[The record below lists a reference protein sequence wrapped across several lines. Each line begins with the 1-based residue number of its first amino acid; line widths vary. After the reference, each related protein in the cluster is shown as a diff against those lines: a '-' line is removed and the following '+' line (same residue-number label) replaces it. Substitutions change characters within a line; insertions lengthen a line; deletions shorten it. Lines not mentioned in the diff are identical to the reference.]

1 MANKKKEGEE
11 TPKNEE
17 EEEGKTPETPETK
30 PEGEKPK
37 TYTQAE
43 LDALLKKAQKDA
55 DKKIADAQAKAK
67 LSEDERKDA
76 ELAETR
82 AQLRERDARD
92 AVKEAASKAGV
103 KNTDLFYK
111 AVKGDLEFNDDGT
124 IKNLKD
130 VLESSKTEMPELYG
144 ETEKP
149 KAEGS
154 ADEGAGKNGGAGLTK
169 EAIEKMSEKE
179 IMENMDSID
188 AFLASQN

>member
-1 MANKKKEGEE
+1 MAIAKKPKQGEE
-11 TPKNEE
+11 TPKDEE
-17 EEEGKTPETPETK
+17 EVETPEVK
-30 PEGEKPK
+30 KEEVEKPK

-55 DKKIADAQAKAK
+55 DKKIADAEAKAK
-67 LSEDERKDA
+67 LSEDERMKKDL
-76 ELAETR
+76 EDTK

-103 KNTDLFYK
+103 KNPDLFYK
-111 AVKGDLEFNDDGT
+111 AVKTDLEFNEDGS

-144 ETEKP
+144 EVEKP
-149 KAEGS
+149 KPEGG
-154 ADEGAGKNGGAGLTK
+154 ADAGEGKNPPPTLTK

-179 IMENMDSID
+179 IMDNMPAID
-188 AFLASQN
+188 AFLASQ